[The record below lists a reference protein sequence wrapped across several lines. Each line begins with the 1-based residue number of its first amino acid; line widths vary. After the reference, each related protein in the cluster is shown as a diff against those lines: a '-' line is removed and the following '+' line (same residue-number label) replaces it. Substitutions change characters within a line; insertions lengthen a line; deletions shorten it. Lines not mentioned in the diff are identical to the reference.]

1 VKCTHAHSDQC
12 WICLE
17 SLYKKN
23 CVINPDK
30 MPSYPAM
37 VFTSESTKPFNTD
50 CYHLGHRKCL
60 LSHLKSVRSTESDLA
75 CKFDLSNLK
84 EMCSFEEEFLRVA
97 SPLHKIMRSDLL
109 ETAALCRICRRP
121 YNTACEDDERTH
133 SYMSKEMELKE
144 IPAIDISTVKR
155 LPSKFIAN
163 RLI

>member
-1 VKCTHAHSDQC
+1 
-12 WICLE
+12 
-17 SLYKKN
+17 
-23 CVINPDK
+23 

-37 VFTSESTKPFNTD
+37 VFTSESTQPFNTD

-60 LSHLKSVRSTESDLA
+60 LSHLESVRSTESDLA
-75 CKFDLSNLK
+75 WINYREPMARHFKFDVSNLK

-109 ETAALCRICRRP
+109 ETAALCGICRRP

-133 SYMSKEMELKE
+133 SYMSKEMEIKD
-144 IPAIDISTVKR
+144 IPAIDISMVKH